1 MSLVLWHNPLRR
13 LPSPLNRCNNKQ
25 HSRSRN
31 SNPNTPLP
39 SRPTLPSRCR
49 LRPNR
54 LSLLRSNPHL
64 HKHKRNPNRSPLHNT
79 KQPRNSLL
87 PDPHQLRLIIR
98 RCMPRQHSLSA
109 MGRTS
114 T

>member
-1 MSLVLWHNPLRR
+1 M
-13 LPSPLNRCNNKQ
+13 
-25 HSRSRN
+25 
-31 SNPNTPLP
+31 
-39 SRPTLPSRCR
+39 LPSRCR

-54 LSLLRSNPHL
+54 LSLPRSKPHR
-64 HKHKRNPNRSPLHNT
+64 HKRNPNRSPLHNP

-98 RCMPRQHSLSA
+98 RCMPRQHSLSV
-109 MGRTS
+109 MGQTS